1 MRVGQPDLE
10 LVVRERA
17 TQVAGRARYGS
28 TPPAPSYGSS
38 AGGSARSRAAMI
50 SLAATVKP
58 IASYARARFSGRA
71 RRRSSAHVQA
81 LSTDGP

>member
-1 MRVGQPDLE
+1 
-10 LVVRERA
+10 
-17 TQVAGRARYGS
+17 
-28 TPPAPSYGSS
+28 
-38 AGGSARSRAAMI
+38 MI

-71 RRRSSAHVQA
+71 RMRSSAHVQA